1 MVAYWTRGFIKSS
14 ILFMPLVQVILDC
27 SETYQSFAAKRV
39 TWKMSLASE
48 RKEREDMSE
57 ERWEVRKVYG
67 RDEVLREVEKNAKAY
82 GDRVV
87 QDFRN
92 IMNDFQV
99 DIYRLVIAIGRRYG
113 MDTAY
118 EIMSDM
124 VVEKRLKWIDQAKD
138 RLSPE
143 GTDLDRGLD
152 LFVKYLK
159 PGPGELEI
167 IERSKNRIVLKR
179 KEYVSAISHAC
190 HVLGLDVIE
199 VNNKVYARATNFMF
213 EKINL
218 RLKHVVRKYNDGWYE
233 ETIEL
238 T

>member
-1 MVAYWTRGFIKSS
+1 M
-14 ILFMPLVQVILDC
+14 
-27 SETYQSFAAKRV
+27 SFASAGKG
-39 TWKMSLASE
+39 
-48 RKEREDMSE
+48 REDMNE
-57 ERWEVRKVYG
+57 ERWEGRKVYG
-67 RDEVLREVEKNAKAY
+67 RDEVLREVERNAKAY

-92 IMNDFQV
+92 IMNDFEV
-99 DIYRLVIAIGRRYG
+99 DIYRIIIAIGRRYG

-124 VVEKRLKWIDQAKD
+124 VTEKRLKWLDQAKD
-138 RLSPE
+138 LPSRE

-179 KEYVSAISHAC
+179 KEYVTAISHAC
-190 HVLGLDVIE
+190 HVLGLDLIE

-213 EKINL
+213 EKINP
-218 RLKHVVRKYNDGWYE
+218 RLKHVVRKYNDGCYE
-233 ETIEL
+233 EMIEL

>member
-1 MVAYWTRGFIKSS
+1 MW
-14 ILFMPLVQVILDC
+14 
-27 SETYQSFAAKRV
+27 E
-39 TWKMSLASE
+39 MSLASE
-48 RKEREDMSE
+48 RKEREAMSE
-57 ERWEVRKVYG
+57 ERWEIRKVYG
-67 RDEVLREVEKNAKAY
+67 RDEVLREVEKNATAY

-99 DIYRLVIAIGRRYG
+99 DIYRLVIAVGRRYG

-118 EIMSDM
+118 EIMCDM
-124 VVEKRLKWIDQAKD
+124 VAEKRLKWVDQAKD
-138 RLSPE
+138 RLSSE

-159 PGPGELEI
+159 PRPGELEI
-167 IERSKNRIVLKR
+167 IDRSKNRIVLKR

-199 VNNKVYARATNFMF
+199 VNNKVYARATTLMF

-218 RLKHVVRKYNDGWYE
+218 KLKHVVRKYNGGWYE
-233 ETIEL
+233 ETIES

>member
-1 MVAYWTRGFIKSS
+1 M
-14 ILFMPLVQVILDC
+14 
-27 SETYQSFAAKRV
+27 SFASAGKG
-39 TWKMSLASE
+39 
-48 RKEREDMSE
+48 REDMNE
-57 ERWEVRKVYG
+57 ERWEGRKVYG
-67 RDEVLREVEKNAKAY
+67 RDEVLREVERNAKAY

-92 IMNDFQV
+92 IMNDFEV
-99 DIYRLVIAIGRRYG
+99 DIYRIIIAIGRRYG

-124 VVEKRLKWIDQAKD
+124 VTEKRLKWLDQAKD
-138 RLSPE
+138 LPSRE

-179 KEYVSAISHAC
+179 KEYVTAISHAC
-190 HVLGLDVIE
+190 HVLGLDLIE

-213 EKINL
+213 EKINP

-233 ETIEL
+233 EMIEL